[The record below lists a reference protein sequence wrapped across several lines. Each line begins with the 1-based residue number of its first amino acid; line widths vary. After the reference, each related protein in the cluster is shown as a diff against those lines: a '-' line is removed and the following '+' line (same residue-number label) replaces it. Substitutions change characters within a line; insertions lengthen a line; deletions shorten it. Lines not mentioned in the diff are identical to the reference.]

1 MLREL
6 SMSAQAFTNAD
17 YGKQVRIEQYGREVH
32 LIFVA
37 SNEAKADS
45 LCENI
50 LSQLKAGAINIT
62 LMGKPTAIIE
72 ESR

>member
-1 MLREL
+1 
-6 SMSAQAFTNAD
+6 MSGQAFTNAD

-37 SNEAKADS
+37 SSDDKANS
-45 LCENI
+45 LVENI

-62 LMGKPTAIIE
+62 LMGKPTAVIE
-72 ESR
+72 ES